1 MSIFTR
7 KAADEQFDA
16 PTSAVEDISGDY
28 TIDPTHTRLGF
39 STRHAMV
46 TTVRGQFT
54 EFSGTAHVDAATP
67 ANSRVS
73 LTIQT
78 ASVDTGVADR
88 DGHLKSADFFDPT
101 NGGSLA
107 FVSNAIREGADG
119 YVISGDLTI
128 NGITKPVDLAAEFLG
143 VAVDA
148 YGATRLGAEAHT
160 SIDRKDFNVTFNVP
174 LDGGKLLIGD
184 KVDITLAIE
193 AVKA

>member
-1 MSIFTR
+1 MTDQIAASELVTGTWAIDASHSEVGFSVRHLMSKVKGRFGEFEGTITTTSNNPV
-7 KAADEQFDA
+7 DA
-16 PTSAVEDISGDY
+16 SVEVTITSASIS
-28 TIDPTHTRLGF
+28 
-39 STRHAMV
+39 
-46 TTVRGQFT
+46 
-54 EFSGTAHVDAATP
+54 
-67 ANSRVS
+67 
-73 LTIQT
+73 
-78 ASVDTGVADR
+78 TGNAQR
-88 DGHLKSADFFDPT
+88 DGHLQSADFFDPA
-101 NGGSLA
+101 NGGTLT
-107 FVSNAIREGADG
+107 FVSKSISEGSDG

>member
-1 MSIFTR
+1 MTQIATTGLV
-7 KAADEQFDA
+7 AG
-16 PTSAVEDISGDY
+16 TW
-28 TIDPTHTRLGF
+28 TIDASHSEVGF
-39 STRHAMV
+39 SVRHLMSKV
-46 TTVRGQFT
+46 KGRFT
-54 EFSGTAHVDAATP
+54 EFEGTITTGSENPVD
-67 ANSRVS
+67 SSVEV
-73 LTIQT
+73 TI
-78 ASVDTGVADR
+78 ASASITTGNEQR

-101 NGGSLA
+101 NGGTLA
-107 FVSNAIREGADG
+107 FASKSISEGADG

-148 YGATRLGAEAHT
+148 YGATRLGAEATT
-160 SIDRKDFNVTFNVP
+160 SIDRKAFNVTFNIP

>member
-1 MSIFTR
+1 VSSSI
-7 KAADEQFDA
+7 
-16 PTSAVEDISGDY
+16 
-28 TIDPTHTRLGF
+28 
-39 STRHAMV
+39 STNNA
-46 TTVRGQFT
+46 Q
-54 EFSGTAHVDAATP
+54 
-67 ANSRVS
+67 
-73 LTIQT
+73 
-78 ASVDTGVADR
+78 R